1 MTADELAHVIEQQ
14 HAPTLYSYVLVGPP
28 SRPRTKAIQP
38 CSPSFARHWGR
49 AL

>member
-14 HAPTLYSYVLVGPP
+14 HAPTLYSYVLVDLAPEDKGDPALLAQL
-28 SRPRTKAIQP
+28 REAL
-38 CSPSFARHWGR
+38 GR